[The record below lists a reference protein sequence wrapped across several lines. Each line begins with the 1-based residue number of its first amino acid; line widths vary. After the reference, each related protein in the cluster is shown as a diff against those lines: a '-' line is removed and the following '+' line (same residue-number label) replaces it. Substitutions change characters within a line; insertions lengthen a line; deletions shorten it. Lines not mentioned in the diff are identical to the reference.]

1 MRSVSYT
8 HLVQPI
14 LENAIYYG
22 MEAMDDDGIISVR
35 GYQKDGDVF
44 LEISDNGLGM
54 PEEAAAKLLTEGERV
69 RSRGSGEMCIR
80 DRYCIQ

>member
-1 MRSVSYT
+1 MKLV
-8 HLVQPI
+8 VQPI

-44 LEISDNGLGM
+44 LEISAIMGLVC
-54 PEEAAAKLLTEGERV
+54 R
-69 RSRGSGEMCIR
+69 RRRRQSF
-80 DRYCIQ
+80 